1 MRAVSST
8 ESAGDETSRT
18 VTFADRNRVPDRGS
32 ELLSDDLLEQLTT
45 GAIAAMGIQR
55 QSHQKQLSV
64 PTPRET
70 HGTPALNSQSLQNN
84 DAQETGSFVTGE
96 QEVYAAF
103 QAAEFE
109 DMDQNILWVV
119 NELLVAR

>member
-1 MRAVSST
+1 M
-8 ESAGDETSRT
+8 
-18 VTFADRNRVPDRGS
+18 
-32 ELLSDDLLEQLTT
+32 
-45 GAIAAMGIQR
+45 
-55 QSHQKQLSV
+55 
-64 PTPRET
+64 
-70 HGTPALNSQSLQNN
+70 
-84 DAQETGSFVTGE
+84 TGE